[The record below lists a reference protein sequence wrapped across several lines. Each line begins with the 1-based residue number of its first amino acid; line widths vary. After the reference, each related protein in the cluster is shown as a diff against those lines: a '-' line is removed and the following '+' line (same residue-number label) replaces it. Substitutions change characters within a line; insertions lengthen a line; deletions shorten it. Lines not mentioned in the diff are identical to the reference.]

1 MREKQV
7 FKNAKWIIA
16 CKIVQSALQ
25 FVVGMLCARYLGPSN
40 YGLINYAAS
49 ITAFAMPIMKLGFD
63 AILVYELVNPP
74 EKEGE
79 IMGTSLILNVLSG
92 FICIIGVT
100 SVASLMNFNEVEAII
115 VCALY
120 SLSIIFAALEMIGYW
135 FQYKLQ
141 SKYSSLTMLASY
153 VIVSAYKIFLLATQK
168 NVYWFALSH
177 AIEFGIIG
185 ITLSYI
191 YTKKSGQR
199 FKFSFD
205 RAKSM
210 LNRSKHYIFSSMMIV
225 VIQNTDHIML
235 TAMQGKSENGFYAAA
250 ITCVSIFQFVYVA
263 FVDSFRPMILS
274 KKNEN
279 IAEYQ
284 NNISRLYGITLYTA
298 ILQCTVFFVLAELII
313 HILYGNDY
321 VNSVP
326 VLRALV
332 FYFVFSVMGLVRN
345 VWILAE
351 EKQKYLWVINLSGA
365 LLNIILNAAM
375 IPLYG
380 AVGAA
385 VASLITQ
392 FFANFVLGFIIK
404 PLRVNNK
411 LMLHGINPKYILHE
425 IKIIVKE
432 LVGK

>member
-1 MREKQV
+1 MKENRV
-7 FKNAKWIIA
+7 IKNASWIIV
-16 CKIVQSALQ
+16 CKIAQSLLQ

-40 YGLINYAAS
+40 YGLVNYAAS
-49 ITAFAMPIMKLGFD
+49 IVAFAMPVMKLGLD
-63 AILVYELVNPP
+63 AVLVHELVKFP

-79 IMGTSLILNVLSG
+79 IVGTSLALNVFSG
-92 FICIIGVT
+92 IICMIGAT
-100 SVASLMNFNEVEAII
+100 SVAAVTNFSETETII

-120 SLSIIFAALEMIGYW
+120 SLSIIFAALEMIQYW
-135 FQYKLQ
+135 FQYKLK
-141 SKYSSLTMLASY
+141 SKYSSVTMLISY
-153 VIVSAYKIFLLATQK
+153 VVVSAYKIFLLATQK
-168 NVYWFALSH
+168 SVYWFAVTHS
-177 AIEFGIIG
+177 IEFGIVGFIL
-185 ITLSYI
+185 IAIYI
-191 YTKKSGQR
+191 KKSGQK

-210 LNRSKHYIFSSMMIV
+210 LTRSKHYIFAAMMV
-225 VIQNTDHIML
+225 VIIQNTDHIML
-235 TAMQGKSENGFYAAA
+235 THMQGNTENGFYSAA

-263 FVDSFRPMILS
+263 LVDSFRPMILS
-274 KKNEN
+274 KKKEN
-279 IAEYQ
+279 SEEYK

-298 ILQCTVFFVLAELII
+298 LAQCIVFFVLAELII

-321 VNSVP
+321 ANAAS

-365 LLNIILNAAM
+365 LLNIALNAVM
-375 IPLYG
+375 IPHWG

-385 VASLITQ
+385 IASLLTQ

-404 PLRVNNK
+404 PIRENNL
-411 LMLHGINPKYILHE
+411 LMLKGLNPKYIFCEL
-425 IKIIVKE
+425 KIMAKDFISK
-432 LVGK
+432 